1 MGKDT
6 REKILENALDMFA
19 NKGYEGTNIRE
30 LSDALGVSKGAMYR
44 HYESKEQLWD
54 SVISKVEVEY
64 EKNIGSYKEMPE
76 IPNSTDELKELT
88 LRMMSNSMHD
98 PNLIKYRKMLVREQY
113 KDEKTAILSDQ
124 YFLTNILDIYKEI
137 FKGMMGKKLLKQD
150 DYEILAL
157 EYSATIAALI
167 HQKDRFPHK
176 EEEIINRGTSY
187 IDHFIKMYKLN
198 KE

>member
-64 EKNIGSYKEMPE
+64 EKNIGSFKEMPE

-98 PNLIKYRKMLVREQY
+98 PNLM
-113 KDEKTAILSDQ
+113 
-124 YFLTNILDIYKEI
+124 DI
-137 FKGMMGKKLLKQD
+137 
-150 DYEILAL
+150 
-157 EYSATIAALI
+157 
-167 HQKDRFPHK
+167 
-176 EEEIINRGTSY
+176 EESY
-187 IDHFIKMYKLN
+187 GS
-198 KE
+198 

>member
-137 FKGMMGKKLLKQD
+137 FKGMMEKKGPSITVIPVSFRASFTLQRVISQSS
-150 DYEILAL
+150 Y
-157 EYSATIAALI
+157 LI
-167 HQKDRFPHK
+167 PNPSNPASERIPFTPA
-176 EEEIINRGTSY
+176 
-187 IDHFIKMYKLN
+187 
-198 KE
+198 